1 MQYVNPQEKQINING
16 LNINYKE
23 IGNGN
28 IPIVLLHGWGV
39 SSDKYL
45 ELARWLHS
53 PKSSDS
59 ETKLCSRSSEDTKLA
74 GKTPQPPL
82 SGGLSSS
89 PDKVCP
95 ERKLNGGRL
104 EGVCSQF
111 KIIIP
116 DLPGFGKSDEPD
128 ENWNLDNYIEFVDKF
143 IKSATQARSFELI
156 KNILSK
162 SSLKNII
169 NGGFSSI
176 SSIKTE
182 EKKKPVLI
190 GHSFGGQIA
199 MKYAMKYP
207 EKTDKLILTGA
218 AGIRH
223 KLNTKR
229 KIIYILAKFGKKAF
243 SLFSETKFPIGN
255 LVSYSRKFLYKL
267 AREKDYHQASL
278 RMKEIMKNILAED
291 LTPVLDK
298 IKTPTLLVWGK
309 LDNSTPLS
317 DGKLMNEK
325 IENSELIIIDDANH
339 SLPYQKPKEFAKIIE
354 EFIKK

>member
-1 MQYVNPQEKQINING
+1 MEHVNPQEKQIKIGG

-23 IGNGN
+23 IGNGK
-28 IPIVLLHGWGV
+28 IPIVLLHGWGL

-53 PKSSDS
+53 SKLSDS
-59 ETKLCSRSSEDTKLA
+59 ETRCRQDGEDTKLA
-74 GKTPQPPL
+74 DKTPQPPL
-82 SGGLSSS
+82 SGGLSPS
-89 PDKVCP
+89 PDDKACP
-95 ERKLNGGRL
+95 ERESNGGRL
-104 EGVCSQF
+104 GGVCSQF

-143 IKSATQARSFELI
+143 IKSATQARGFELI

-169 NGGFSSI
+169 NGGFTSVLNA
-176 SSIKTE
+176 KTE
-182 EKKKPVLI
+182 EKKKPILI

-207 EKTDKLILTGA
+207 EKIDKLILTGA

-223 KLNTKR
+223 KLSTKR
-229 KIIYILAKFGKKAF
+229 KIIYILAKSGKKVF
-243 SLFSETKFPIGN
+243 SLFPETKFPIRN

-298 IKTPTLLVWGK
+298 IKTTTLLVWGK

-317 DGKLMNEK
+317 DGKLINEK
-325 IENSELIIIDDANH
+325 IENSELIIINDANH
-339 SLPYQKPKEFAKIIE
+339 SLPYQRSKEFVRIVD